1 MVGPPSCILCRV
13 AVFYFKG
20 VKMVISRS
28 SDWAVLVIAVL
39 FLSLIVYAIIHGR
52 LQEKKNKK
60 EESEKRK

>member
-1 MVGPPSCILCRV
+1 MVV
-13 AVFYFKG
+13 N
-20 VKMVISRS
+20 RS

-60 EESEKRK
+60 EENEKKK